1 MIALYKDPSGEKIH
15 GRIFAPSIA
24 TSLECST
31 TDRTGKEIAVL
42 QKQIKRLEFHLR
54 KKKVLI
60 LLLILFYFLLLQTGF
75 VNFYFYSFTAG

>member
-31 TDRTGKEIAVL
+31 TDRKGKEIVAL
-42 QKQIKRLEFHLR
+42 QREIKKLEFHLK
-54 KKKVLI
+54 KKKVFILNFKLI
-60 LLLILFYFLLLQTGF
+60 LVLYYFFLHRINL
-75 VNFYFYSFTAG
+75 